1 MLLVSPRQSILRAV
15 PRVPR
20 LLLLP
25 CLLALA
31 AAGPATAAPW
41 ADLPSD
47 LPPDPAVR
55 SGTLPNGLRYFIRP
69 NAEPKDRVS
78 LRLLVSV
85 GSLQEQDDERGLAHF
100 LEHMAFRGTAA
111 FPNNQLMTTL
121 ERHGIGLGPDN
132 TAFTAYD
139 YTIYHLELPDTTP
152 ATLRLGLTVF
162 HEYAGGLTLDAAAI
176 EKERGVVLSEKDTRN
191 TPQERLGDANLWSL
205 WPESRQYHRAPIG
218 LEACIRKFTRDQF
231 VAFYDA
237 WYRPERMAV
246 IIVGD
251 VAPADAERL
260 VTEVLGPLAARA
272 PPRPEPTDIVPARAD
287 EPNVALFVDESLSGV
302 RFFFSHPHARPRPPD
317 THAER
322 VSALYRALAFAMFAK
337 RLEWATHRR
346 NGSYVAPNVSTEYY
360 LPGWEVVSFSA
371 SGRID
376 DWRRLATDLEQEHRR
391 AYQLGF
397 SAEELKLAQAGMATG
412 YEQAV
417 RSAATRRSEYLASQL
432 AGALLYGGVLTTPE
446 AAQRD
451 LAADLAAAPLEAC
464 TLAFRSAW
472 TGAPPHVL
480 VATNSLFPNSRQEVG
495 RVLNESRN
503 TAVRLRPP
511 PADTTFAYK
520 YFGSPGRL
528 AADDFLADL
537 DVHLARFGNGVR
549 LNFKPTPFEADTVR
563 IVVRVG
569 TGKLSQPADKPGLD
583 YLASYGFINGGL
595 VLHSSEEIDALLSH
609 HVLNIQFGIEPDAC
623 VFYARCARRD
633 LPLTLRMIA
642 AYLTDPAYRAA
653 AMAEAQASFGTL
665 YSNYDATSGGV
676 ISLRAERVLAGAN
689 PRVGPPEPN
698 EGYARTF
705 KELAQWLGPQLAHGA
720 MELSIVGDTTWTEA
734 ADAVSRTLGAL
745 PKRDAYPRPGSA
757 AQIPFA
763 SPSKFPRMFP
773 ISPALKQTAIAWYW
787 PMPEISNAH
796 QDRRCRLLAAVLGEL
811 LFARLREELG
821 ATYTPFAEFVQ
832 YDGWPT
838 FSYFTL
844 RADVAAAQG
853 PRAAQV
859 IRREVETLLA
869 RGIDDDVFLR
879 ARQPYLRGREQDLR
893 DNGYWSHTVL
903 RDAQQHPERIAAA
916 RDRATDTAAITRPEL
931 EAIARRFL
939 DPSRG
944 FLFIAEPG
952 PTSSWSAKY
961 MWDAK

>member
-1 MLLVSPRQSILRAV
+1 VPPVSR
-15 PRVPR
+15 
-20 LLLLP
+20 
-25 CLLALA
+25 LLALGCLLGLGA
-31 AAGPATAAPW
+31 ARPAAAAPW

-55 SGTLPNGLRYFIRP
+55 SGTLANGLRFVIRP
-69 NAEPKDRVS
+69 NPEPKDRVS
-78 LRLLVSV
+78 LRLLVSA
-85 GSLQEQDDERGLAHF
+85 GSLHERDDERGLAHF

-111 FPNNQLMTTL
+111 FPQNQLTTTL
-121 ERHGIGLGPDN
+121 ERRGIGLGPDN
-132 TAFTAYD
+132 TAFTSYD
-139 YTIYHLELPDTTP
+139 YTVYHLELPDTT
-152 ATLRLGLTVF
+152 AGTLRLGLTVF
-162 HEYAGGLTLDAAAI
+162 REYASGLTLDAAAI

-205 WPESRQYHRAPIG
+205 WPDSRQYRRSPIG
-218 LEACIRKFTRDQF
+218 LESCIRRFTRDQF

-251 VAPADAERL
+251 VVPADAERL
-260 VTEVLGPLAARA
+260 VAEVLGPLSARA
-272 PPRPEPTDIVPARAD
+272 PPRPEPADLVPAQAG
-287 EPNVALFVDESLSGV
+287 EPNVAMFVDESLAGV
-302 RFFFSHPHARPRPPD
+302 RFLFTHPRLRPRPPD

-322 VSALYRALAFAMFAK
+322 VTALHRALAFAMFAK
-337 RLEWATHRR
+337 RLEWATRRR
-346 NGSYVAPNVSTEYY
+346 NGSYVAPSVSTEFY
-360 LPGWEVVSFSA
+360 LPGWDVVSFSA

-376 DWRRLATDLEQEHRR
+376 DWRRLAADLEQEHRR
-391 AYQLGF
+391 AFQLGF
-397 SAEELKLAQAGMATG
+397 AEDELKLAKAGMATS

-417 RSAATRRSEYLASQL
+417 RSASTRRSESL
-432 AGALLYGGVLTTPE
+432 AGQIAGTLLYGGVLTTPE

-451 LAADLAAAPLEAC
+451 LAADLEAA
-464 TLAFRSAW
+464 TLPECVQAFRSAW
-472 TGAPPHVL
+472 TSAAPHVL

-495 RVLNESRN
+495 RVLNESRS
-503 TAVRLRPP
+503 TPVRLRPA
-511 PADTTFAYK
+511 PADVAFAYK
-520 YFGSPGRL
+520 YFGDPGKL
-528 AADDFLADL
+528 AADEFLPDL

-569 TGKLSQPADKPGLD
+569 TGKLSQPADQPGLD

-595 VLHSSEEIDALLSH
+595 VLHSSEELDALLSH
-609 HVLNIQFGIEPDAC
+609 HVLNIQFGVEPDAC
-623 VFYARCARRD
+623 AFYAQCARRD
-633 LPLTLRMIA
+633 LPLTMRMIA

-653 AMAEAQASFGTL
+653 AMAGAQASFGTL
-665 YSNYDATSGGV
+665 YSNFDATSGGA

-689 PRVGPPEPN
+689 PRVGPPESN
-698 EGYARTF
+698 EAYARTF
-705 KELAQWLGPQLAHGA
+705 QELAQWLGPQLAHGA
-720 MELSIVGDTTWTEA
+720 VELSIVGDATWTEA

-745 PKRDAYPRPGSA
+745 PPRDAYPRPDRA
-757 AQIPFA
+757 ANIAFTAPYQ
-763 SPSKFPRMFP
+763 FPRMIP

-787 PMPEISNAH
+787 PMPELSSAH

-811 LFARLREELG
+811 LFTRLREELG
-821 ATYTPFAEFVQ
+821 ATYTPAADFVQ

-844 RADVAAAQG
+844 RADVASAQG
-853 PRAAQV
+853 PKAAQV
-859 IRREVETLLA
+859 IRREIETLLA
-869 RGIDDDVFLR
+869 KGIDEDVFRR
-879 ARQPYLRGREQDLR
+879 ARQPFLRSREQDLR

-903 RDAQQHPERIAAA
+903 RDAQLHPERLAAA
-916 RDRATDTAAITRPEL
+916 RDRATDTAAIARPEL

-952 PTSSWSAKY
+952 PTSGWGARY
-961 MWDAK
+961 MWGAK